1 MNSFN
6 PQNTSDETTSYRKSI
21 LYAYPGFGKTTQA
34 KYFQDTYGPG
44 FIISGEGGLSSIR
57 SAGIDYLPFT
67 SWNGETNPD
76 KQQYAFKDIFDWIR
90 TDEFAAKGYKWIMV
104 DSLTELGD
112 HAIKAAQESS
122 KKRAEATNTKVNG
135 FEAWAEYGA
144 VMIGVCK
151 AIRDLPMHVLVT
163 ALAKESQDEEGMNQY
178 WPMVAGK
185 QVQMQ
190 LPGIFDCV
198 FCGIR
203 TTTGN
208 AKDGVKVERFIVTD
222 EVRGWHGKVRDEK
235 RRLKSVETEADLT
248 KLFARMDMS
257 DEDFNKFSKGN

>member
-1 MNSFN
+1 MEYN
-6 PQNTSDETTSYRKSI
+6 PLNTSDVSTSYRKSI
-21 LYAYPGFGKTTQA
+21 LYSFPGFGKTTQA
-34 KYFQDTYGPG
+34 KYFQAKYGKG

-57 SAGIDYLPFT
+57 SEGIDYLPFT
-67 SWNGETNPD
+67 SWAGTTDPA
-76 KQQYAFKDIFDWIR
+76 QQKYAFKDIFEWIR
-90 TDEFAAKGYKWIMV
+90 TPEFAAKGYKWIMV
-104 DSLTELGD
+104 DSLTELAD
-112 HAIKAAQESS
+112 HAIHTAQENS
-122 KKRAEATNTKVNG
+122 KKRAEAANIKVNG

-144 VMIGVCK
+144 TMIGVCK

-163 ALAKESQDEEGMNQY
+163 ALAKETQDEEGENQY

-185 QVQMQ
+185 QVQQQ

-208 AKDGVKVERFIVTD
+208 ASKGMKVERFIVTD
-222 EVRGWHGKVRDEK
+222 EVRGWHGKVRDEN
-235 RRLKSVETEADLT
+235 RRLKSVESESDLT

-257 DEDFNKFSKGN
+257 DEDFNKLNGAK

>member
-135 FEAWAEYGA
+135 FLFPR
-144 VMIGVCK
+144 CSF
-151 AIRDLPMHVLVT
+151 L
-163 ALAKESQDEEGMNQY
+163 
-178 WPMVAGK
+178 
-185 QVQMQ
+185 
-190 LPGIFDCV
+190 
-198 FCGIR
+198 
-203 TTTGN
+203 
-208 AKDGVKVERFIVTD
+208 
-222 EVRGWHGKVRDEK
+222 RDEK
-235 RRLKSVETEADLT
+235 RRLKSVETESNLT
-248 KLFARMDMS
+248 NLFARMDMS